1 MTTKQ
6 LLKQL
11 KDKNPE
17 TRKAAIKALAR
28 AKDRAALVPL
38 AKMSGDDRD
47 REVREM
53 ALKAGQ
59 YILQQTG
66 GLKKNGSPRP
76 GMTGMLADPT
86 APPPLRVDE
95 KGRPVK
101 VLVTEE
107 DARRAQEYVDAA
119 LTAQMAGDLGKAMKL
134 LARALVLNPNLRSEP
149 YFTSTAEAATGEE
162 GEDAIQMLF
171 DKTVQ
176 TRITRIETETRKR
189 KEVEEHLSEAKKLTW
204 MDVAFDL
211 MMFAV
216 VVTVTVI
223 VVGLLGARAAQS
235 YVDSVEKNRQD
246 VIEAVL
252 AGRVESDPK
261 RPGEVRYYYA
271 ERTDINTL
279 IYFRAMD
286 PDENFLAMAQ
296 DIAALKFSRVL
307 LAGFGLGIGA
317 AALLLL
323 LNAITHGASAWILK
337 GAGTFRYLTHRVV
350 SMFVNRSIVLGALAG
365 VGSLAIFGLGGGII
379 ITIVG
384 GVMGLVALTIILKM
398 VAEVGQAYHFGFARA
413 LMATGMG
420 GAVVAAIAGLGGMMA
435 L

>member
-11 KDKNPE
+11 KDKNPD
-17 TRKAAIKALAR
+17 TRKTAIKALAR

-38 AKMSGDDRD
+38 AKLSGDDSD

-66 GLKKNGSPRP
+66 GLKKSGPAKP
-76 GMTGMLADPT
+76 GVTGMLGDPT
-86 APPPLRVDE
+86 VPPPLKVDD

-101 VLVTEE
+101 VMVPDENV
-107 DARRAQEYVDAA
+107 RQAQEMVDAA

-134 LARALVLNPNLRSEP
+134 LARALALNPNLRFEP

-162 GEDAIQMLF
+162 GEDAIQMLYN
-171 DKTVQ
+171 KTVQ

-189 KEVEEHLSEAKKLTW
+189 KEVEDHLSEAKKLTW
-204 MDVAFDL
+204 TDVAFDL

-223 VVGLLGARAAQS
+223 VVGLLGAQAAQS
-235 YVDSVEKNRQD
+235 YLERVEKNAQD
-246 VIEAVL
+246 VAEAAR

-279 IYFRAMD
+279 IYFRAMN
-286 PDENFLAMAQ
+286 PDEDFLATAQ
-296 DIAALKFSRVL
+296 DMANLKFSRVL
-307 LAGFGLGIGA
+307 LAGFGLGISA
-317 AALLLL
+317 AGLLLL
-323 LNAITHGASAWILK
+323 MNAVTHGASAWILQ

-350 SMFVNRSIVLGALAG
+350 SMFVNRSIVLGACAG
-365 VGSLAIFGLGGGII
+365 IGSLAIFGLGGGII

-384 GVMGLVALTIILKM
+384 GILALVALTIIFKM
-398 VAEVGQAYHFGFARA
+398 VTEVGQAYHFGFARG

-420 GAVVAAIAGLGGMMA
+420 SAVVAVVAGLAGMMA